1 MLAVPRWSTRHA
13 RRLGSRVTMSAT
25 ASLLELR
32 DVHVRFPVHSG
43 VLQRTIGHVHAVDG
57 VNLAV
62 RRGETMGLV
71 GESGCGKSTLSRVVV
86 MLTRPDAGEV
96 LFEGHNILAFD
107 RSARKLARRDIQIIF
122 QDSLGA
128 LNPRLRVRDLIL
140 EGRRIQ
146 GLSDAG
152 TDRDLADDILGK
164 VGLSRE
170 LATRYPHEL
179 SGGQRQRVGI
189 ARVLVLGARLIVADE
204 PVSAL
209 DVSVQA
215 QVLNLLVDL
224 KRDMGLT
231 YIFIAHSLAVVG
243 YIADRIAVMYLG
255 RIVELAAS
263 ETIQSAPL
271 HPYTVSLLSAVP
283 DPSARV
289 RRARHHLAGEPP
301 SPMHL
306 PSGCRFRTRC
316 VAAQTICAERE
327 PTLTE
332 QPGGHLVACHFP
344 GVLPT
349 QGRV

>member
-1 MLAVPRWSTRHA
+1 
-13 RRLGSRVTMSAT
+13 MSAT

-43 VLQRTIGHVHAVDG
+43 VLQRTVGHVHAVDG

-86 MLTRPDAGEV
+86 MLTRADSGEV
-96 LFEGHNILAFD
+96 LFEGRNLLALD
-107 RSARKLARRDIQIIF
+107 RHARKLVRRDIQIIF
-122 QDSLGA
+122 QDSLGS

-140 EGRRIQ
+140 EGRLIQ
-146 GLSDAG
+146 GLSDAA
-152 TDRDLADDILGK
+152 TDRAVVDDILGK

-170 LATRYPHEL
+170 LGTRYPHEL

-189 ARVLVLGARLIVADE
+189 ARVLVLGAQLIVADE

-224 KRDMGLT
+224 KRDLGLT

-255 RIVELAAS
+255 RIVEMASS

-271 HPYTVSLLSAVP
+271 HPYTVSLLSSVP
-283 DPSARV
+283 DASARV
-289 RRARHHLAGEPP
+289 RRARHQMAGEPP

-316 VAAQTICAERE
+316 VAAQAICAEVE
-327 PTLTE
+327 PALTE

-344 GVLPT
+344 GVLPP
-349 QGRV
+349 QVGCDDKQRRVKQ

>member
-1 MLAVPRWSTRHA
+1 
-13 RRLGSRVTMSAT
+13 MSAAVT
-25 ASLLELR
+25 LLELR

-43 VLQRTIGHVHAVDG
+43 ILQRTVAHVHAVDG

-62 RRGETMGLV
+62 RNGETIGLV

-86 MLTRPDAGEV
+86 MLTEPAAGEV
-96 LFEGHNILAFD
+96 LFEGRNLLTLD
-107 RSARKLARRDIQIIF
+107 RRAKQLARRDIQIIF
-122 QDSLGA
+122 QDSLGS
-128 LNPRLRVRDLIL
+128 LNPRMRVHDLIL

-146 GLSDAG
+146 GLATTE
-152 TDRDLADDILGK
+152 TDRALVDDIMGK

-189 ARVLVLGARLIVADE
+189 ARVLVLGPRLIVADE

-224 KRDMGLT
+224 KRELGLT

-255 RIVELAAS
+255 RVVELASS
-263 ETIQSAPL
+263 ETIQSTPL
-271 HPYTVSLLSAVP
+271 HPYTVSLLSSVP
-283 DPSARV
+283 DASARV
-289 RRARHHLAGEPP
+289 RRTRHHLAGEPP

-306 PSGCRFRTRC
+306 PTGCRFRTRC
-316 VAAQTICAERE
+316 VVAQAICAEHE
-327 PTLTE
+327 PGLTE
-332 QPGGHLVACHFP
+332 QPGGHFVACHFP
-344 GVLPT
+344 GALP
-349 QGRV
+349 VAAA

>member
-1 MLAVPRWSTRHA
+1 
-13 RRLGSRVTMSAT
+13 MSDAT
-25 ASLLELR
+25 SLLELH

-43 VLQRTIGHVHAVDG
+43 ILQRTVGHVHAVDG
-57 VNLAV
+57 VNLSV
-62 RRGETMGLV
+62 RHGETIGLV

-86 MLTRPDAGEV
+86 MLTQPDSGEV
-96 LFEGHNILAFD
+96 LFEGRNLLTLD
-107 RSARKLARRDIQIIF
+107 RRAKKLARRDIQIIF
-122 QDSLGA
+122 QDSLGS
-128 LNPRLRVRDLIL
+128 LNPRMRVRDLIL
-140 EGRRIQ
+140 EGRHIQ
-146 GLSDAG
+146 GLVNAEADQV
-152 TDRDLADDILGK
+152 LVDDILGK
-164 VGLSRE
+164 VGLPRE
-170 LATRYPHEL
+170 LAARYPHEL

-224 KRDMGLT
+224 KRELGLT

-255 RIVELAAS
+255 RVVELASS

-271 HPYTVSLLSAVP
+271 HPYTVSLLSSVP
-283 DPSARV
+283 DASARV

-316 VAAQTICAERE
+316 VAAQAICAERE
-327 PTLTE
+327 PALTE

-344 GVLPT
+344 GALATVAAA
-349 QGRV
+349 

>member
-1 MLAVPRWSTRHA
+1 
-13 RRLGSRVTMSAT
+13 MSGA

-32 DVHVRFPVHSG
+32 DVHVRFPVQSG
-43 VLQRTIGHVHAVDG
+43 ILQRTVGHVHAVDG
-57 VNLAV
+57 VNLTV
-62 RRGETMGLV
+62 RDGETIGLV

-96 LFEGHNILAFD
+96 LFEGRNLLTLDGRAK
-107 RSARKLARRDIQIIF
+107 RLARRDIQIIF
-122 QDSLGA
+122 QDSLGS
-128 LNPRLRVRDLIL
+128 LSPRMRVHDLIL

-146 GLSDAG
+146 GLANAEGDQA
-152 TDRDLADDILGK
+152 LVDDILGK
-164 VGLSRE
+164 VGLPRE
-170 LATRYPHEL
+170 VARRYPHEL

-224 KRDMGLT
+224 KRELALT

-255 RIVELAAS
+255 RVVELASS

-271 HPYTVSLLSAVP
+271 HPYTVSLLSSVLDA
-283 DPSARV
+283 SARV

-306 PSGCRFRTRC
+306 PSGCRFRMRC
-316 VAAQTICAERE
+316 VAAQAICAERE
-327 PTLTE
+327 PVLTE
-332 QPGGHLVACHFP
+332 QAGGHFVACHFP
-344 GVLPT
+344 GALPAAAA
-349 QGRV
+349 

>member
-1 MLAVPRWSTRHA
+1 
-13 RRLGSRVTMSAT
+13 MSGT

-43 VLQRTIGHVHAVDG
+43 VLQRTVGLVHAVDG

-96 LFEGHNILAFD
+96 LFEGRNILAFD
-107 RSARKLARRDIQIIF
+107 RNARKLARRDIQIIF

-146 GLSDAG
+146 GLSDTA
-152 TDRDLADDILGK
+152 TDRGVVDDILGK

-224 KRDMGLT
+224 KRDLGLT

-255 RIVELAAS
+255 RIVEMASS

-271 HPYTVSLLSAVP
+271 HPYTVSLLSSVP

-289 RRARHHLAGEPP
+289 RHVRGHLAGEPP

-327 PTLTE
+327 PALTE
-332 QPGGHLVACHFP
+332 QPGGHFVACHFP
-344 GVLPT
+344 GVLPASDRARPQT
-349 QGRV
+349 VKC

>member
-1 MLAVPRWSTRHA
+1 MP
-13 RRLGSRVTMSAT
+13 SA
-25 ASLLELR
+25 ANLLELR

-43 VLQRTIGHVHAVDG
+43 ILQRTVGHVHAVDG
-57 VNLAV
+57 VSLTV
-62 RRGETMGLV
+62 HQGEAIGLV

-86 MLTRPDAGEV
+86 MLTQPDAGEV
-96 LFEGHNILAFD
+96 LFEGRNLLTLDD
-107 RSARKLARRDIQIIF
+107 RAKRLARRDIQIIF
-122 QDSLGA
+122 QDPLGA
-128 LNPRLRVRDLIL
+128 LNPRMRVHDLIL

-146 GLSDAG
+146 GLANAALDQA
-152 TDRDLADDILGK
+152 LVHEILEK
-164 VGLSRE
+164 VGLPRE
-170 LATRYPHEL
+170 LATHYPHEL

-224 KRDMGLT
+224 KRELGLT

-255 RIVELAAS
+255 RVVELASS

-271 HPYTVSLLSAVP
+271 HPYTVSLVASVP
-283 DPSARV
+283 DASTHV
-289 RRARHHLAGEPP
+289 RRPRHHLAGEPP

-306 PSGCRFRTRC
+306 PTGCRFRTRC
-316 VAAQTICAERE
+316 AASQAICAERE
-327 PTLTE
+327 PVLTE
-332 QPGGHLVACHFP
+332 QAGGRFVACHFP
-344 GVLPT
+344 GALTVAAA
-349 QGRV
+349 

>member
-1 MLAVPRWSTRHA
+1 
-13 RRLGSRVTMSAT
+13 MSGA
-25 ASLLELR
+25 APLLELR
-32 DVHVRFPVHSG
+32 GVHVRFPVHSG
-43 VLQRTIGHVHAVDG
+43 ILQRKVGHVHAVDG
-57 VNLAV
+57 VNLTV
-62 RRGETMGLV
+62 RHGETIGLV

-86 MLTRPDAGEV
+86 MLTKPDTGEV
-96 LFEGHNILAFD
+96 LFEGRNLLTLD
-107 RSARKLARRDIQIIF
+107 RRAKQLARRDIQIIF
-122 QDSLGA
+122 QDSLGS
-128 LNPRLRVRDLIL
+128 LNPRMRVHDLIL

-146 GLSDAG
+146 GLANADA
-152 TDRDLADDILGK
+152 DQALVDDILGK
-164 VGLSRE
+164 VGLPRE
-170 LATRYPHEL
+170 IATRYPHEL

-224 KRDMGLT
+224 KRELGLT

-255 RIVELAAS
+255 RVVEFASS

-271 HPYTVSLLSAVP
+271 HPYTVSLLSSVP
-283 DPSARV
+283 DASARV

-306 PSGCRFRTRC
+306 PTGCRFRTRC
-316 VAAQTICAERE
+316 VAAQAICAERE
-327 PTLTE
+327 PDLTE
-332 QPGGHLVACHFP
+332 QPGGHFVACHFP
-344 GVLPT
+344 GALPAAAAA
-349 QGRV
+349 

>member
-1 MLAVPRWSTRHA
+1 
-13 RRLGSRVTMSAT
+13 MSGA

-32 DVHVRFPVHSG
+32 DVHVRFPVRSG
-43 VLQRTIGHVHAVDG
+43 VLQRTVGHVHAVDG

-62 RRGETMGLV
+62 RRGETVGLV

-86 MLTRPDAGEV
+86 MLTRPDAGEI
-96 LFEGHNILAFD
+96 LFEGRNLLALD
-107 RSARKLARRDIQIIF
+107 RNAKKLARRDIQIIF
-122 QDSLGA
+122 QDSLGS

-146 GLSDAG
+146 GLSDTA
-152 TDRDLADDILGK
+152 TDQGMADDILGK

-170 LATRYPHEL
+170 LAARYPHEL

-224 KRDMGLT
+224 KRDLGLT
-231 YIFIAHSLAVVG
+231 YVFIAHSLAVVG

-255 RIVELAAS
+255 RIVEMATS

-271 HPYTVSLLSAVP
+271 HPYTVSLLSSVP

-306 PSGCRFRTRC
+306 PGGCRFRTRC
-316 VAAQTICAERE
+316 VAAQAICAEHE
-327 PTLTE
+327 PALTE
-332 QPGGHLVACHFP
+332 GPGGHLVACHFP
-344 GVLPT
+344 GVLSAPD
-349 QGRV
+349 RA

>member
-1 MLAVPRWSTRHA
+1 
-13 RRLGSRVTMSAT
+13 
-25 ASLLELR
+25 
-32 DVHVRFPVHSG
+32 
-43 VLQRTIGHVHAVDG
+43 
-57 VNLAV
+57 
-62 RRGETMGLV
+62 
-71 GESGCGKSTLSRVVV
+71 V
-86 MLTRPDAGEV
+86 MLTRPDAGEI
-96 LFEGHNILAFD
+96 LFEGRNLLALD
-107 RSARKLARRDIQIIF
+107 RSAKKLARRDIQIIF
-122 QDSLGA
+122 QDSLGS

-146 GLSDAG
+146 VLSDTA

-224 KRDMGLT
+224 KRDLGLT

-255 RIVELAAS
+255 RIVEMATS

-271 HPYTVSLLSAVP
+271 HPYTVSLLSSVP

-306 PSGCRFRTRC
+306 PGGCRFRTRC

-327 PTLTE
+327 PALTE
-332 QPGGHLVACHFP
+332 GPGGHLVACHFP
-344 GVLPT
+344 GVLSAPD
-349 QGRV
+349 RA

>member
-1 MLAVPRWSTRHA
+1 
-13 RRLGSRVTMSAT
+13 MSGA
-25 ASLLELR
+25 APLLELR
-32 DVHVRFPVHSG
+32 GVHVLFPVHSG
-43 VLQRTIGHVHAVDG
+43 ILQRTVGHVHAVDG
-57 VNLAV
+57 VNLTV
-62 RRGETMGLV
+62 RHGETIGLV

-86 MLTRPDAGEV
+86 MLTKPDAGEV
-96 LFEGHNILAFD
+96 LFEGRNLLTLD
-107 RSARKLARRDIQIIF
+107 RRAKQLARRDIQIIF
-122 QDSLGA
+122 QDSLGS
-128 LNPRLRVRDLIL
+128 LNPRMRVHDLIL

-146 GLSDAG
+146 GLANADA
-152 TDRDLADDILGK
+152 DQALVDDILGK
-164 VGLSRE
+164 VGLPRE

-204 PVSAL
+204 PISAL

-224 KRDMGLT
+224 KRELGLT

-255 RIVELAAS
+255 RVVELASS

-271 HPYTVSLLSAVP
+271 HPYTVSLLSSVP
-283 DPSARV
+283 DASARV

-306 PSGCRFRTRC
+306 PTGCRFRTRC
-316 VAAQTICAERE
+316 VAAQAICAERE
-327 PTLTE
+327 PDLTE
-332 QPGGHLVACHFP
+332 QPGGHFVACHFP
-344 GVLPT
+344 GALPAAAAA
-349 QGRV
+349 